1 MSITSSPIKINL
13 YNKLLGSLIKKGNK
27 IKAKSILDSA
37 FYELSNTT
45 GYSINLLLI
54 KLFVKLN
61 TFVET
66 KTVRIRRRRHLVPFS
81 IGLKRRSYLI
91 TKWLMEAVKENH
103 QKIPV
108 SKKIV
113 AEILLILKNGQSK
126 ALKLK
131 MLNDAQALA
140 NRSNLHFRW

>member
-1 MSITSSPIKINL
+1 
-13 YNKLLGSLIKKGNK
+13 
-27 IKAKSILDSA
+27 
-37 FYELSNTT
+37 
-45 GYSINLLLI
+45 
-54 KLFVKLN
+54 
-61 TFVET
+61 
-66 KTVRIRRRRHLVPFS
+66 
-81 IGLKRRSYLI
+81 
-91 TKWLMEAVKENH
+91 MEAVKENH